1 MKCHIIPLPNEESH
15 QPKQHYYKI
24 LLTKKQQQQQQETRT
39 NVKRQQK
46 SVTSNVLF
54 CRSFVYWPSSAQLA
68 LTSFALCNPVKT

>member
-24 LLTKKQQQQQQETRT
+24 LLTKKQQQQETRT

-46 SVTSNVLF
+46 KVYPVMFCFVAVLF
-54 CRSFVYWPSSAQLA
+54 TGHRQHNWR
-68 LTSFALCNPVKT
+68 